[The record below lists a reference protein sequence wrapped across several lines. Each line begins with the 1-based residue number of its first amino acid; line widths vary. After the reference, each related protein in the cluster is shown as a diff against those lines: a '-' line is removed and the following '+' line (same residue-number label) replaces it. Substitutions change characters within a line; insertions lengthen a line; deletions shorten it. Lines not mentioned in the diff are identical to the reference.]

1 MSGNFD
7 TCLKAILRE
16 EGGNDDDPHDHGGR
30 TSRGVTQREYD
41 AYRSRHGLPPA
52 DVWNA
57 GSQEIADIYLK
68 QYWNPYCGEI
78 PVGLDL
84 MFFDCAV
91 NAGRTQAIKDLQRAL
106 NVKVDGMFGML
117 TSNAINDC
125 TDLPSLIKAY
135 AERRRAFYR
144 ALKQFPR
151 YGKGWLA
158 RVGRIEAQALAM
170 CNKTPSPSTAT
181 VRVAKASPEDVDQAT
196 VPPEGGAMI
205 SGGGATAAGAVNQLK
220 DQLEPWANTI
230 QWVQYIL
237 IAIAL
242 VGVGLTIWAII
253 KNRRAKQV
261 V

>member
-1 MSGNFD
+1 LRPVEEVEGAAWARCASSVGLSVSASFE

-16 EGGNDDDPHDHGGR
+16 EGGNDDDPQDHGGR
-30 TSRGVTQREYD
+30 TSRGITQREYD

-52 DVWNA
+52 DVWKA
-57 GSQEIADIYLK
+57 SDQEVADIYLT
-68 QYWNPYCGEI
+68 QYWKPYCDEL
-78 PVGLDL
+78 PPGLDL

-91 NAGRTQAIKDLQRAL
+91 NTGRAQAIRDLQRAL
-106 NVKVDGMFGML
+106 GIKVDGMFGML

-170 CNKTPSPSTAT
+170 CNKAPAAAPAT
-181 VRVAKASPEDVDQAT
+181 IKSAKANPEDVDQAT
-196 VPPEGGAMI
+196 VPPEGGAVI
-205 SGGGATAAGAVNQLK
+205 SGGGATAAGALNQLK
-220 DQLEPWANTI
+220 DQLEPWAGTI
-230 QWVQYIL
+230 QWLQ
-237 IAIAL
+237 
-242 VGVGLTIWAII
+242 
-253 KNRRAKQV
+253 
-261 V
+261 